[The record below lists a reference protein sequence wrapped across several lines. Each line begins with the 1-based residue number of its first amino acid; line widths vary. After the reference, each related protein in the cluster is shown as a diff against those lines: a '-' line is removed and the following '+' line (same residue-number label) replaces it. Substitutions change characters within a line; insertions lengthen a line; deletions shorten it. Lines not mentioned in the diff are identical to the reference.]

1 MPQPSRRAF
10 RPSNFTRSRGLRSF
24 QALLLNLNDE
34 LAFVLAWVMQ
44 LSDSPEEQHFSFGGK
59 YPPITPKTRLLFCE
73 LRAHSNYNI
82 LCAGI
87 FLLVRLTLQLST
99 EESG

>member
-10 RPSNFTRSRGLRSF
+10 RPSNFTRSWGLRSF

-59 YPPITPKTRLLFCE
+59 YPPITPETRLLS
-73 LRAHSNYNI
+73 ANYVPI
-82 LCAGI
+82 QIITSCVLEFF
-87 FLLVRLTLQLST
+87 FLLD
-99 EESG
+99 